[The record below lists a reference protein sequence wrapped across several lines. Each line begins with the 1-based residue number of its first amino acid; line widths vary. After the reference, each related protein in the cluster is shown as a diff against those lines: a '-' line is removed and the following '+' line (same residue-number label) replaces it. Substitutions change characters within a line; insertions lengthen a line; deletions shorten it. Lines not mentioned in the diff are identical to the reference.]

1 MLMHIWLTDE
11 FFCFVNQQDSD
22 LLNLGTG
29 SVSWFEVNGYG
40 CRPTYSTNI
49 TSEDPFRLV
58 RPEYVEDCFLNYP
71 TIEITHSAVQLVVTD
86 EFSPMVDTKMRWRD
100 IPAQPVY
107 SRAEYSMR
115 QLFGCDNLRG
125 KRNYTYVYAKRL
137 TSSLLYWRSWC
148 PIHKLC
154 ALFRAPTNFHFSAT

>member
-11 FFCFVNQQDSD
+11 FFCFGNQQDSD

-71 TIEITHSAVQLVVTD
+71 TIEITHSAVQLVLAVLGLIASARVAMQIYKGGMTF
-86 EFSPMVDTKMRWRD
+86 ETFARYWLRTFISCNCVCRQKAWNNRSPPNVLHLSTPSNSVHRWT
-100 IPAQPVY
+100 Q
-107 SRAEYSMR
+107 
-115 QLFGCDNLRG
+115 
-125 KRNYTYVYAKRL
+125 
-137 TSSLLYWRSWC
+137 
-148 PIHKLC
+148 
-154 ALFRAPTNFHFSAT
+154 